1 MKIVIVIDLIDLRT
15 NGSVMTALRFA
26 DGLKARGHEVKIVE
40 IGRAHV

>member
-1 MKIVIVIDLIDLRT
+1 MKLCIVIDLVDTPT

-26 DGLKARGHEVKIVE
+26 DGLRERGHDVKIK